1 MNDNQ
6 KQKPRDQKQIKHTSV
21 LEGLKDVG
29 GSTAKSLKKDV
40 LQGTSQEFLNQLL
53 GRKYGT
59 ARSGEISPGEI
70 LEFDEVLSGRHE
82 ETLKLKKQI
91 ALERKLREEEKVR
104 IEKKSNELRLQLNV
118 IIQEVSLLSQTTQE
132 LTQETQIAAMQAPI
146 EPGVYHVIFF
156 EKLLEFIK
164 SFRKKIEEAKV
175 WLHASNNR
183 AQKKNY
189 WARYK
194 KHGGKFLLAA
204 DHYVSRSAG

>member
-1 MNDNQ
+1 MNNNQ
-6 KQKPRDQKQIKHTSV
+6 KQKPKGQKQIKHTNV
-21 LEGLKDVG
+21 LESLKGVG
-29 GSTAKSLKKDV
+29 GTK
-40 LQGTSQEFLNQLL
+40 TSQEFLDQLL
-53 GRKYGT
+53 GKRYEKT
-59 ARSGEISPGEI
+59 RSGEISPGET

-82 ETLKLKKQI
+82 ETLKLRKQI

-104 IEKKSNELRLQLNV
+104 IEKKSNELRLQLKA
-118 IIQEVSLLSQTTQE
+118 IIQEVALLSQTTQG
-132 LTQETQIAAMQAPI
+132 LAQETQIAAMQAPV

-175 WLHASNNR
+175 WLHASNKR

-204 DHYVSRSAG
+204 DHYLSRSAG

>member
-1 MNDNQ
+1 MNDNR
-6 KQKPRDQKQIKHTSV
+6 KQKPKGQKQIKHTNV
-21 LEGLKDVG
+21 LESLKGVG
-29 GSTAKSLKKDV
+29 GTK
-40 LQGTSQEFLNQLL
+40 TSQEFLDQLL
-53 GRKYGT
+53 GRRYEKT
-59 ARSGEISPGEI
+59 RSGEINPGET
-70 LEFDEVLSGRHE
+70 LEFDEVLSGRHQE
-82 ETLKLKKQI
+82 NLKLRKQI

-104 IEKKSNELRLQLNV
+104 IEKKSHELRLQLNA

-132 LTQETQIAAMQAPI
+132 LAQETQIAAMQAPV

-164 SFRKKIEEAKV
+164 SFRKKIGEAKV
-175 WLHASNNR
+175 WLHASNKR

-204 DHYVSRSAG
+204 DHYLSRSAG